1 MHTLLVQKF
10 PSDPPTTRAHQ
21 ALPRLPARGGAVQ
34 NKVVLQSNCTWK
46 AEPVLR
52 ATSLHCLFEM
62 CKQLPEYISN
72 KNNKEENWDKL
83 R

>member
-1 MHTLLVQKF
+1 MHTLLVQKS
-10 PSDPPTTRAHQ
+10 PSDSPTTRAHQ
-21 ALPRLPARGGAVQ
+21 VLPRLPAKRDAAQ

-46 AEPVLR
+46 AELVLG